1 MSSPING
8 GRKWLLSTCRG
19 RVQHLREHL
28 PNWLERMPTW
38 DPVVVCCD
46 DHAAFEYCA
55 GELMLA
61 GRGIALLTEQGQY
74 FNRLEAIRAGI
85 GVIQSGLCPTGQ
97 AFTARIFPPD
107 PAADN
112 DLVAMWDA
120 DTVAIRGTEHAL
132 STLTATDVAIAA
144 STQRQEM
151 GILVASVRLLR
162 LGLEEIPPN
171 WFRNYGHEDCGL
183 RLGVW
188 AHHRRE
194 FLKIRPCWSR
204 KQHGDR
210 MRREHYGDLLDR
222 SGARNCEV
230 LGELVARLV
239 PPGDVPLWR
248 EHCYFPGT
256 YQKGRI
262 AE

>member
-1 MSSPING
+1 MSSPTNG

-19 RVQHLREHL
+19 RVDHLRAHL
-28 PNWLERMPTW
+28 PNWLEKMPTW
-38 DPVVVCCD
+38 EPVVVCCD
-46 DHAAFEYCA
+46 DSAAFEYCA
-55 GELMLA
+55 GELTLA

-74 FNRLEAIRAGI
+74 FNRLEAIRLGI
-85 GVIQSGLCPTGQ
+85 GVIQSGVVPAGQ
-97 AFTARIFPPD
+97 AFTARVFPPNES
-107 PAADN
+107 ADN

-120 DTVAIRGTEHAL
+120 DTVAIRGTERAL
-132 STLTATDVAIAA
+132 STLAHNDVAIAG

-151 GILVASVRLLR
+151 GLLVASVRLLR
-162 LGLEEIPPN
+162 LGLEEIPTN
-171 WFRNYGHEDCGL
+171 CFRNYGHEDCGL

-194 FLKIRPCWSR
+194 FVKIRPCWSR
-204 KQHGDR
+204 KQHNDR
-210 MRREHYGDLLDR
+210 LRREFYGDVLDR
-222 SGARNCEV
+222 SGERNNQA

-239 PPGDVPLWR
+239 PPGCVPLWR

-256 YQKGRI
+256 YQNGRI

>member
-1 MSSPING
+1 MSSPTNG

-19 RVQHLREHL
+19 RVEHLRKHL

-46 DHAAFEYCA
+46 DPAAFEYVS

-61 GRGIALLTEQGQY
+61 ERGIALLTEQGQY
-74 FNRLEAIRAGI
+74 FNRLEAIRMGI
-85 GVIQSGLCPTGQ
+85 GVIQSGIVPKGQ
-97 AFTARIFPPD
+97 AFTARVFPPD
-107 PAADN
+107 QVADN

-120 DTVAIRGTEHAL
+120 DTVAIRGTERAL
-132 STLTATDVAIAA
+132 SVLTAADVAIAA

-162 LGLEEIPPN
+162 LGLEEIPPYH
-171 WFRNYGHEDCGL
+171 FKNYGHEDCGL

-188 AHHRRE
+188 THHRRE
-194 FLKIRPCWSR
+194 FVKIRPCWSR
-204 KQHGDR
+204 LQHGDR
-210 MRREHYGDLLDR
+210 LRREFYGDVLDR
-222 SGARNCEV
+222 SGERNCV
-230 LGELVARLV
+230 ALGELVARLV
-239 PPGDVPLWR
+239 PVGDVPLWR

-256 YQKGRI
+256 YQNRKI
-262 AE
+262 AV